1 MKRRLLA
8 LLMICSCLFSG
19 VIIAKV
25 NDSRPNSK
33 TKIDLILI
41 EKQQRRMTV
50 FYNNQKPKTY
60 RIALGFS
67 PMGTKVE
74 EGDGK
79 TPEGTY
85 DITFKNPQSRF
96 HRSLKLSYPSK
107 DDWQRANQKG
117 VHPGS
122 DIMIHGVSERFHRIG
137 RWHAMK
143 DWTLG
148 CIAVTNDEIDEIYQL
163 ADVGTKVKI
172 SP

>member
-1 MKRRLLA
+1 MNRCFLA
-8 LLMICSCLFSG
+8 LFVLFVCLFSKL
-19 VIIAKV
+19 VVAKI
-25 NDSRPNSK
+25 NEPRPNSQ

-50 FYNNQKPKTY
+50 FYNNKKPKTY

-67 PMGTKVE
+67 PVGTKVE

-79 TPEGTY
+79 TPEGNYAITY
-85 DITFKNPQSRF
+85 KNPQSRF
-96 HRSLKLSYPSK
+96 HRSLKISYPSSN
-107 DDWQRANQKG
+107 DWQRANQKG

-122 DIMIHGVSERFHRIG
+122 NIMIHGLSERFHRVG
-137 RWHAMK
+137 KWHALK

-148 CIAVTNDEIDEIYQL
+148 CIAVTNEEIDEIYQL

>member
-1 MKRRLLA
+1 MKRFWLL
-8 LLMICSCLFSG
+8 LFFCGCLFSEM
-19 VIIAKV
+19 VCAKI
-25 NDSRPNSK
+25 NDPRPNSQ

-67 PMGTKVE
+67 PLGTKTE

-79 TPEGTY
+79 TPEGIY

-96 HRSLKLSYPSK
+96 HRSLKLSYPSA

-122 DIMIHGVSERFHRIG
+122 NIMIHGLSERFHRIG
-137 RWHAMK
+137 KWHAMK

-148 CIAVTNDEIDEIYQL
+148 CIAVTNEEIDEIYQL

-172 SP
+172 AP